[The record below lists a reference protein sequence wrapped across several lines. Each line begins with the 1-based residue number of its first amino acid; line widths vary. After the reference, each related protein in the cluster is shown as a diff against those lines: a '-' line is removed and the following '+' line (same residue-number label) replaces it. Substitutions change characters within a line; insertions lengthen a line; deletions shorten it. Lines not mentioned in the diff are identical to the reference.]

1 MFSLCKQ
8 SVPATGVEFAIK
20 CRFFNNLEKS
30 LVVGGANVIR
40 VYRIIPDV
48 PINSQEKFT
57 GKTVSLIIYRLIT
70 QFSFVRYSASKNEI
84 GMFGDL

>member
-8 SVPATGVEFAIK
+8 SVPANGVEFAIK

-30 LVVGGANVIR
+30 LVVGSANVIR

-48 PINSQEKFT
+48 ALNSQEKFT
-57 GKTVSLIIYRLIT
+57 GKYSNFIEL
-70 QFSFVRYSASKNEI
+70 QFN
-84 GMFGDL
+84 

>member
-8 SVPATGVEFAIK
+8 TLPATGVEFAIK
-20 CRFFNNLEKS
+20 CKFFNNLENS

-48 PINSQEKFT
+48 ALNSAEKFT
-57 GKTVSLIIYRLIT
+57 GLLI
-70 QFSFVRYSASKNEI
+70 FAVN
-84 GMFGDL
+84 